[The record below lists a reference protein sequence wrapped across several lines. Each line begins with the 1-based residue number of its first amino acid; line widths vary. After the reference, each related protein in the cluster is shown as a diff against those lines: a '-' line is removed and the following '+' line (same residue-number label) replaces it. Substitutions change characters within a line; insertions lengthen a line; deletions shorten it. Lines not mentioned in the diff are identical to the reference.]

1 MERHRHQFEPFVRS
15 LSQEEL
21 ATPVPD
27 TPWTVKDYVA
37 HLCTID
43 GLIAT
48 GFQAFAGQS
57 SAPPMDIP
65 VETPFDIDDWNQA
78 AVEARADASIDEL
91 LDEGARHRADME
103 QVFAAVG
110 DEQLEIQVPY
120 GTRRASG
127 LPDTPVALRE
137 ILWAISLHDP
147 THTQDILRALPGRAN
162 EPWVKEWLASVPVD
176 TVHPD
181 IAARRA

>member
-1 MERHRHQFEPFVRS
+1 MARHRNQFEPFVRS
-15 LSQEEL
+15 LSEEEL

-43 GLIAT
+43 GLIAV

-57 SAPPMDIP
+57 SAPVMDIP
-65 VETPFDIDDWNQA
+65 IETPFDIDDWNQA
-78 AVEARADASIDEL
+78 AVEARAHATVSDL
-91 LDEGARHRADME
+91 LEEAARHRADMAR
-103 QVFAAVG
+103 VFSAVG
-110 DEQLEIQVPY
+110 EEQLETQVPY

-147 THTQDILRALPGRAN
+147 THTADILRALPHRAE
-162 EPWVKEWLASVPVD
+162 EPHVKEWLASVAVD